1 VSRTHR
7 WTVASRG
14 VTLAVCVRVAHLGGF
29 TLWPGS
35 HASMWCASDEEI
47 NWVENDEFGPRMDK
61 IRAETQPLIFTGD
74 IGDTVFVST
83 QLRGHELMHE
93 HSTIY
98 VDSCKRLRY
107 KATALPHSALLCCP
121 CALGWLDW
129 NIRVYD

>member
-1 VSRTHR
+1 MSRTHR

-83 QLRGHELMHE
+83 
-93 HSTIY
+93 
-98 VDSCKRLRY
+98 
-107 KATALPHSALLCCP
+107 
-121 CALGWLDW
+121 
-129 NIRVYD
+129 